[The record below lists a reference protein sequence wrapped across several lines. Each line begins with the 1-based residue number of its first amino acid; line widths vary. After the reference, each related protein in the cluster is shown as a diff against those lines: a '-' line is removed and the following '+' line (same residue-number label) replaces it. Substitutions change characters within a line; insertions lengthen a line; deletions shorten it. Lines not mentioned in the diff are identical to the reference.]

1 MSIFIDMK
9 VSITEEQYKKIQSKL
24 TYESVLDNLV
34 FKLSLLNEEDGKTE
48 PDMEWDFTK
57 AKEEIDL
64 SKMWVKTKEDALE
77 YIKTLK
83 NKIQKLPKEL
93 KRKILK
99 YVLYSFLGLL
109 SLTQI
114 QTQIEEPI
122 QQTVKKEKEV
132 IKNVVKDLRIRNSSD
147 TLLNHLK
154 WEEGSIRD
162 KGEPVLTAYNLGD
175 GAYTIGYGH
184 AIFPNEQEGYD
195 FLPRYNRI
203 IPGRTK
209 ITKADAEILLK
220 DDIKEAESII
230 NRILDQWEEQGITP
244 PITQGM
250 YDAMVS
256 MAYNM
261 GPKIRKSDFI
271 QYVKQG
277 DFKGAKEEILNTSS
291 RMFNKYPGLKTRRE
305 KEAKMFV

>member
-1 MSIFIDMK
+1 MK

-209 ITKADAEILLK
+209 ITKEEAEILLK